1 MNYQLKVADKFQK
14 MDKELNIQKHIIRA
28 IQQLSIVQQAKLL
41 DFINAM
47 LGKAPKPS
55 NKAAILGFAGSF
67 DKQSIQEMNEAL
79 EDCEQIDEN
88 EW

>member
-1 MNYQLKVADKFQK
+1 MN
-14 MDKELNIQKHIIRA
+14 KEFNIQNHIIKA
-28 IQQLSIVQQAKLL
+28 IQQLSAVQQMRLL

-47 LGKAPKPS
+47 LGRASKPA
-55 NKAAILGFAGSF
+55 NKMAILEFVGLF
-67 DKQSIQEMNEAL
+67 DEQSIQEMNEAL